1 MPPPKSPPIPTTAA
15 NKPPTVNEA
24 EVIRPN
30 SIEAKMADSSMPPTI
45 LPMAANGYLRVM
57 CQVIDSECI
66 TRSPS
71 HSAGP
76 TMDEATYSAS
86 ISAAIASTATGTTTT
101 SSKGPSTGILQM
113 KNTTARARN
122 RASAASIISSPAPS
136 SLGRHSSPAMK

>member
-1 MPPPKSPPIPTTAA
+1 MPTTAA
-15 NKPPTVNEA
+15 NMPPTVNEA
-24 EVIRPN
+24 EVSKPN

-57 CQVIDSECI
+57 CQAIDSECM

-86 ISAAIASTATGTTTT
+86 ISAAISSTATGTTTT
-101 SSKGPSTGILQM
+101 SSNGPSTGILQT

-122 RASAASIISSPAPS
+122 TASTPSPITRPAPS
-136 SLGRHSSPAMK
+136 SLGRHSSPAMKYPTSPR